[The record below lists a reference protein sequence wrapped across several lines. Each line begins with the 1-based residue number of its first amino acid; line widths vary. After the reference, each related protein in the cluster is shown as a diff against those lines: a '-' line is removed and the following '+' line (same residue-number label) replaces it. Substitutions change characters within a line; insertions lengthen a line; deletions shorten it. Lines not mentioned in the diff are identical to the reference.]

1 MSTENVIS
9 VPRAISP
16 SNSASS
22 ATQSDESNHCALY
35 RSLEECLKHPSCVSN
50 TWLDTIAD
58 VNNPRALN
66 HAPYKDGSLHWV
78 DKNNQLLNMAFP
90 AVVDLDG
97 KFSKI
102 GPYFNHMGEHEARAR
117 FLAAFFFP
125 QRLLMLCHRNRLSP
139 VSQKPKQSFNC
150 HLYRFFPPKNFQP
163 RL

>member
-1 MSTENVIS
+1 MADENPIPA
-9 VPRAISP
+9 PRGISP

-22 ATQSDESNHCALY
+22 ATHSDQSDHSALY

-58 VNNPRALN
+58 TNNPRALN

-90 AVVDLDG
+90 AVLDLQG

-102 GPYFNHMGEHEARAR
+102 GPYFNHMGEHEARA
-117 FLAAFFFP
+117 
-125 QRLLMLCHRNRLSP
+125 H
-139 VSQKPKQSFNC
+139 
-150 HLYRFFPPKNFQP
+150 FFPPFLPPPTTN
-163 RL
+163 